1 MITPTPAA
9 ALQYVNIV
17 SDSRYGKRRIHLFG
31 KEMSLG
37 CSSQGEL
44 DFAACG
50 SLHLGLEL
58 NEGGD
63 LIGTFDVND
72 ERNFAL

>member
-1 MITPTPAA
+1 
-9 ALQYVNIV
+9 
-17 SDSRYGKRRIHLFG
+17 
-31 KEMSLG
+31 MSLG

-44 DFAACG
+44 DLAACG